1 MSLVRSL
8 LRQRWHVGAAVIAAA
23 LGSTACSHLHGG
35 HDHAGQ
41 QGALS
46 LNEGKKWPTDA
57 PLRLGMSSVRK
68 LAAAVPEGSTPS
80 DEAARRLADGVR
92 DQIAFMVSNCKL
104 EPKADAVLHVMIADL
119 STAADELA
127 SPATRPAGLQRIRKA
142 LQQYPEYF
150 APAGW

>member
-1 MSLVRSL
+1 
-8 LRQRWHVGAAVIAAA
+8 
-23 LGSTACSHLHGG
+23 
-35 HDHAGQ
+35 
-41 QGALS
+41 
-46 LNEGKKWPTDA
+46 
-57 PLRLGMSSVRK
+57 
-68 LAAAVPEGSTPS
+68 
-80 DEAARRLADGVR
+80 DGVR

-119 STAADELA
+119 STGADELA

>member
-1 MSLVRSL
+1 MADGRA
-8 LRQRWHVGAAVIAAA
+8 R
-23 LGSTACSHLHGG
+23 
-35 HDHAGQ
+35 
-41 QGALS
+41 
-46 LNEGKKWPTDA
+46 
-57 PLRLGMSSVRK
+57 GMSSVRK

-92 DQIAFMVSNCKL
+92 DQVAFMVSNCKL

-119 STAADELA
+119 STGADELA